1 MGGDGRP
8 VEKDVCPV
16 DKLFL
21 NYNIEISTAGRSQ
34 TGGWAKE
41 TFEIFKIDERGDISD
56 DSEELARS
64 KLKQIIAYIEGMKA
78 HIEREGRRIRDYKK
92 VLIGQKYTTE
102 DVIDQLYT
110 ILISLTTYME
120 ESPTAAQVLDLDN
133 MSGMKSDTIKGD
145 ILAWKKLPKF
155 MIKLAIENPYLFDFI
170 KYETMRAEID
180 HDTTSSTAWVLWE
193 NKQ

>member
-1 MGGDGRP
+1 M
-8 VEKDVCPV
+8 
-16 DKLFL
+16 
-21 NYNIEISTAGRSQ
+21 EISNTARQS

-41 TFEIFKIDERGDISD
+41 TCEIFPIDHKGDIGD
-56 DSEELARS
+56 ASEELARA
-64 KLKQIIAYIEGMKA
+64 KLKQIIAFLDGMKA

-102 DVIDQLYT
+102 EVLEQLNSV
-110 ILISLTTYME
+110 LVSLTTYME

-133 MSGMKSDTIKGD
+133 VSGMKSDTIKGD

-155 MIKLAIENPYLFDFI
+155 LIKLSIENPFLFDFL

-180 HDTTSSTAWVLWE
+180 Y
-193 NKQ
+193 